1 MPGDSSSELVDTF
14 GLDAFRA
21 VHESDRDGLV
31 YVRGGGTVEYINRAA
46 MDFFGTDESL
56 VGSNILELAERGFP
70 GFDVEVLYPSDHV
83 DRARRSYREG
93 VTTRSQLVLID
104 GDSRREIEVIWGPV
118 EQDGEIVGVVGSYRD
133 ISPRP
138 DIHEQLSS
146 EASQLEDQR
155 RFLASII
162 DVLDDGILV
171 CDADMNIELANSSAH
186 DLLDSKGPA
195 EGLDLECFLES
206 TPVDSPYRCLEQV
219 RQTRQQGQSKTA
231 VHTLRSKNGQPR
243 RLEVTTSTLGSRRD
257 RVICKLTDTTER
269 LEIQQMDLLGRIA
282 QFSTGE
288 TTRVELG
295 DSIIDAIVREMDVN
309 FAILME
315 AEDRRLRPLA
325 WRGIMLEEDISLPID
340 ARDDL
345 AACIES
351 GEPRQFDGWLWDE
364 TSVTGTVEQIVI
376 PLTAS
381 GTRLGTLNLGY
392 LRPEPSAGPT
402 QTALDGIDIAF
413 TEALGNYIAAS
424 MQNVRLLEQT
434 ESEQQRLS
442 GIIETLSD
450 GIFLYNQR
458 GEILLHNSS
467 AVRITG
473 FSEWSSFNTDSPPYR
488 VLDREGEPVSRSE
501 LPPFEAVRAGE
512 TTSREV
518 IFDFETHRRDVYFSA
533 APVDAEAENP
543 VYVATLRDITEERQ
557 TDRRKDEFLSVASH
571 ELRSPLTPLT
581 GLVQLARRQ
590 RENDQPVDL
599 TLLTRAERQLT
610 RLTRLIDGL
619 LDLTRIE
626 TGHIDLER
634 QEVDLRYLVEDA
646 IQPWQMAPGDV
657 KLRADLPDQP
667 VVAYADPDRVHQVLT
682 NIVDN
687 AIKYSEPE
695 GEVTIDLESRD
706 DEACLTI
713 EDDGIG
719 MDEETIERVFD
730 RFFHGTSGDDSGP
743 RSMGL
748 GLYICRQIV
757 EQHGGR
763 IDVESTEGVG
773 TKISIAVPDSSSQ
786 TC

>member
-1 MPGDSSSELVDTF
+1 MAGELPF
-14 GLDAFRA
+14 NA
-21 VHESDRDGLV
+21 VHEGNRDGLV
-31 YVRGGGTVEYINRAA
+31 YFRGGGKVEYINRTG
-46 MDFFGTDESL
+46 MEFFGTDESL
-56 VGSNILELAERGFP
+56 VGQNILEMAEDGFP
-70 GFDVEVLYPSDHV
+70 EFDVELLYPSDHV
-83 DRARRSYREG
+83 DRARRAFQEG

-104 GDSRREIEVIWGPV
+104 DDQRRELEVIFGPV

-133 ISPRP
+133 ISRRP
-138 DIHEQLSS
+138 NIHEQLSS

-162 DVLDDGILV
+162 DVLDDGIIV
-171 CDADMNIELANSSAH
+171 CNGDMNIELVNSAAH
-186 DLLDSKGPA
+186 SMLGSQRPA
-195 EGLDLECFLES
+195 EGLDLEAYLES
-206 TPVDSPYRCLEQV
+206 TPVDSPYRCLEQI

-231 VHTLRSKNGQPR
+231 LHMVTSEERDPR
-243 RLEVTTSTLGSRRD
+243 RLEVTTSTLGSTQD

-288 TTRVELG
+288 TTQGELG
-295 DSIIDAIVREMDVN
+295 EAIIDAIVREMDVD
-309 FAILME
+309 FALLME
-315 AEDRRLRPLA
+315 AEDRHLRPLA
-325 WRGIMLEEDISLPID
+325 WRGIMLDEDVSLPID

-345 AACIES
+345 AGCIDG
-351 GEPRQFDGWLWDE
+351 GEPRRFDGWLWDE

-381 GTRLGTLNLGY
+381 GTHLGTLHLGY
-392 LRPEPSAGPT
+392 LRPEPSSGPT
-402 QTALDGIDIAF
+402 RTALDEVDVAF

-424 MQNVRLLEQT
+424 IQNVRLLEQT
-434 ESEQQRLS
+434 ESEQKRLS

-450 GIFLYNQR
+450 GIFLYNRR
-458 GEILLHNSS
+458 GDILLHNSS

-488 VLDREGEPVSRSE
+488 VLDRDGNVLSRSE
-501 LPPFEAVRAGE
+501 LPTFEAVRAE
-512 TTSREV
+512 EMTSREV
-518 IFDFETHRRDVYFSA
+518 VFDFETHRRDVHFSA
-533 APVDAEAENP
+533 APVDTEAEDP
-543 VYVATLRDITEERQ
+543 VFVATLRDITDERQ

-581 GLVQLARRQ
+581 GLIQLARRQ

-626 TGHIDLER
+626 TGHIELER
-634 QEVDLRYLVEDA
+634 QTVDMRQLVEDA
-646 IQPWQMAPGDV
+646 VQPWQMAPGDV
-657 KLRADLPDQP
+657 ALYTELPEESVEVQ
-667 VVAYADPDRVHQVLT
+667 VDPDRVHQVLT

-695 GEVTIDLESRD
+695 GEVTIELESRD
-706 DEACLTI
+706 GEAHLKI
-713 EDDGIG
+713 EDDGVG

-730 RFFHGTSGDDSGP
+730 RFFHGATSDDAGP

-763 IDVESTEGVG
+763 IDVESAEGVG
-773 TKISIAVPDSSSQ
+773 TRINIALPDTPGEPS
-786 TC
+786 